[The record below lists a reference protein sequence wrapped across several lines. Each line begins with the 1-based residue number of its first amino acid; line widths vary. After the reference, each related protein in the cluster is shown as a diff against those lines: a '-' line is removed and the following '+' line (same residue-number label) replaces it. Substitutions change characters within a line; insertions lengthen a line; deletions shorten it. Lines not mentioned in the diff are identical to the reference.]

1 MLKNVIV
8 IGLGGFL
15 GTISRYLSTVY
26 IQKWSSVS
34 FPLGTFT
41 VNVVGCL
48 LIGLFYGMSEKFDFL
63 TPEWRL
69 FLTVGFC
76 GGFTTFSAFANDNLM
91 LIKDQQFLN
100 MALYTI
106 GSVALGLL
114 MVYLGQLLIKWS
126 F

>member
-26 IQKWSSVS
+26 IQKWTSVS

-48 LIGLFYGMSEKFDFL
+48 LIGLFYGISEKFDFL

-91 LIKDQQFLN
+91 LIKDQQFLY

-106 GSVALGLL
+106 GSVALGLF
-114 MVYLGQLLIKWS
+114 MVYLGQLLIKVI
-126 F
+126 